1 MLKIDTDYARE
12 KALEPEILTRH
23 SKLQKR
29 WRLSSYE
36 DLIARKG
43 IEKARANIK
52 LRFYQ
57 DALESFKPRTR
68 RDIRALYALCD
79 LIPACPFAIFYFL
92 TCTHDFGENVESL
105 DWLPGYTSQ
114 ISYYRSK
121 QVQVY
126 EFKISAENFERWAQS
141 NQMQAHPL
149 SEQEILSR
157 DSADLPV
164 DKKQQ
169 AKARPTDPDDS
180 RRLPIDRTIRSLAK
194 RDQHQNKQWTHRAN
208 GCHFSRWNP
217 RALSRPRNHDRRTPR
232 HRKRHTR
239 LHKRHRILHTAE
251 GAYPARMNYRR
262 TPKTIDRNLPST

>member
-1 MLKIDTDYARE
+1 VSVLKIDTDYARE

-180 RRLPIDRTIRSLAK
+180 RSIEQFEAWQSAISIKISNGLIELMVVVLVVGILALLAVPGIMIGA
-194 RDQHQNKQWTHRAN
+194 HRATAN
-208 GCHFSRWNP
+208 DIRVSTN
-217 RALSRPRNHDRRTPR
+217 AIEYYTPP
-232 HRKRHTR
+232 KAHTPQ
-239 LHKRHRILHTAE
+239 E
-251 GAYPARMNYRR
+251 
-262 TPKTIDRNLPST
+262 